1 MMMTSQYPT
10 GQGIADLY
18 MRPYNFKVWA
28 HPTVM
33 LQAEWLSDPTVRP
46 MDLKEVVANVLHG
59 KLQPAPK
66 IYFKYPKVSIDMLFR
81 R

>member
-1 MMMTSQYPT
+1 
-10 GQGIADLY
+10 
-18 MRPYNFKVWA
+18 
-28 HPTVM
+28 M

-66 IYFKYPKVSIDMLFR
+66 IYFKYPKVCLNILSADDQPLNIRPSMVALAR
-81 R
+81 CGKRSPTYLSLIHI